1 MDPRHLSQLATIIE
15 LGSVTRAAE
24 RLNVTQPTLSR
35 TIRIIEDKVGGAV
48 LRRDR
53 YGVTPTDIGERL
65 AEEGREIMLRLQGAD
80 AAIQEWRNGLKG
92 EIRVGVGPM
101 IAATLMGDFLAKT
114 VITPPTYGIKLP
126 TYGIKLHCE
135 YASRLVD
142 LLKADK
148 LDVAIIP
155 YELNLTDS
163 QLHREKL
170 FSDRLSIFVSRDD
183 PLAQRPKVLAQELAD
198 HTWISVGAISGLFDV
213 TRDTLDELG
222 LPAVTRIVENTGDVT
237 MTLRIL
243 ETTKSCSM
251 LPRRL
256 MGMMQSR
263 YHIAP
268 VDLSTDLVPRN
279 LGLWTQSSLRDR
291 PEIIGFT
298 ESLKTF
304 LTELGLSNDFAKH
317 GIPQLDDPNAV

>member
-1 MDPRHLSQLATIIE
+1 MDPRHLTQLATIVE

-65 AEEGREIMLRLQGAD
+65 AEEGREIMQRLQGAD

-101 IAATLMGDFLAKT
+101 IAATMMGDFLVKT
-114 VITPPTYGIKLP
+114 VISPP

-142 LLKADK
+142 LLKTDK

-155 YELNLTDS
+155 YELNLADS
-163 QLHREKL
+163 QLYREKL
-170 FSDRLSIFVSRDD
+170 FSDRLSIFVSRND
-183 PLAQRPKVLAQELAD
+183 PLAKRPKVLAQELAD

-222 LPAVTRIVENTGDVT
+222 LPAMTRIVENTGDVT

-268 VDLSTDLVPRN
+268 VDLSTELAPRN
-279 LGLWTQSSLRDR
+279 LGLWTKSSLRDR

-298 ESLKTF
+298 QSLKAF
-304 LTELGLSNDFAKH
+304 LTESVLPNGYAKH
-317 GIPQLDDPNAV
+317 GVSKIDDGNAI

>member
-65 AEEGREIMLRLQGAD
+65 AEEGREIMQRLQGAD

-101 IAATLMGDFLAKT
+101 IAATMMGDFLAKT
-114 VITPPTYGIKLP
+114 VISPP

-155 YELNLTDS
+155 YELNLADS

-170 FSDRLSIFVSRDD
+170 FSDRLSIFVSGDD

-279 LGLWTQSSLRDR
+279 LGLWTKSSLRDR

-298 ESLKTF
+298 ESLKGF
-304 LTELGLSNDFAKH
+304 LTELGLSNDFANH
-317 GIPQLDDPNAV
+317 GNPQLDDTSSI

>member
-65 AEEGREIMLRLQGAD
+65 AEEGREIMQRLQGAD

-101 IAATLMGDFLAKT
+101 IAATMMGDFLAQT
-114 VITPPTYGIKLP
+114 VILPP

-142 LLKADK
+142 HLKTDK
-148 LDVAIIP
+148 IDVAIIP
-155 YELNLTDS
+155 YELNLADS

-170 FSDRLSIFVSRDD
+170 FSDRLSIFVNRDD
-183 PLAQRPKVLAQELAD
+183 PLAQKPKVLAQELAD

-222 LPAVTRIVENTGDVT
+222 LPAMTRIVENTGDVT

-268 VDLSTDLVPRN
+268 VDLSIDLTPRN
-279 LGLWTQSSLRDR
+279 LGLWTKSSLRDR

-298 ESLKTF
+298 QSLKAF
-304 LTELGLSNDFAKH
+304 LTELGLPNGYAERGVSK
-317 GIPQLDDPNAV
+317 IDDGNAI